1 MKPTQ
6 SKSDNKKKDVPSIQA
21 NSPAWYNSKSTISLI
36 SVFAVLLAY
45 LIWHNLSS
53 HDQTPTSNDPPIQR
67 QAQVAKT
74 AATSTNT
81 LPIAIADREELRKK
95 LVSQLEEV
103 DHTLCSYREASKYPL
118 SSRPI
123 DEHPD
128 QIYPNQAITEQH
140 PMRKRDGKTDAT
152 IQISSS
158 QSRVYLA
165 ANESVSFSVQAK
177 DANQQSLPIF
187 VTRAFST
194 GLSFNS
200 DRPGNQLPLAFADNG
215 RDGDA
220 HANDGIA
227 SALLH
232 PANTSLAGFHGTIR
246 TEIEYTVNG
255 QTGRLFFDVI
265 YSPELPATW
274 VGKIRDGI
282 ENGQLVFYLPIEVRQ
297 AGRYIVNARLDD
309 AKGQAFALLNF
320 NDLLPQGW
328 TEIRLSAAGNL
339 LRDKEANFPMSLR
352 DIDGYL
358 LKENVD
364 PDRSLIPRIEAVA
377 HKTKNYSLKGFSDA
391 EPDTE
396 ERRRHLKEFSKDVE
410 LAKAA
415 LIAFDPEQARRAFPQ
430 SACSLKRQASTMVST
445 AK

>member
-6 SKSDNKKKDVPSIQA
+6 SKSSNKKNDAPAVQA
-21 NSPAWYNSKSTISLI
+21 NSPAWYNSKLVLSLI
-36 SVFAVLLAY
+36 SVFAVLLTY
-45 LIWHNLSS
+45 LIWNNFFRVEQTQAANNL
-53 HDQTPTSNDPPIQR
+53 PTQ
-67 QAQVAKT
+67 QAVKTAQVT
-74 AATSTNT
+74 TTSIST

-194 GLSFNS
+194 GLNFNS
-200 DRPGNQLPLAFADNG
+200 DRPSSQLPLAFADNG

-220 HANDGIA
+220 QANDGIA

-255 QTGRLFFDVI
+255 
-265 YSPELPATW
+265 
-274 VGKIRDGI
+274 
-282 ENGQLVFYLPIEVRQ
+282 
-297 AGRYIVNARLDD
+297 
-309 AKGQAFALLNF
+309 
-320 NDLLPQGW
+320 
-328 TEIRLSAAGNL
+328 
-339 LRDKEANFPMSLR
+339 
-352 DIDGYL
+352 
-358 LKENVD
+358 
-364 PDRSLIPRIEAVA
+364 
-377 HKTKNYSLKGFSDA
+377 
-391 EPDTE
+391 
-396 ERRRHLKEFSKDVE
+396 
-410 LAKAA
+410 
-415 LIAFDPEQARRAFPQ
+415 
-430 SACSLKRQASTMVST
+430 CSITF
-445 AK
+445 